1 MALSKFKKR
10 SALFNH
16 FVLMLQALSIILPI
30 LILFFNSLK
39 PQSELLTN
47 PLGAPMTLR
56 FMNYYDAFVFG
67 NYSRIMLNSLYFV
80 VGTLVVCLPLSAL
93 ASFSLAILSPR
104 GKLTTSIAVYL
115 LIGLSIPAQLY
126 ILPLFILWKNL
137 YLTNT
142 YIGLIIIYSALNAP
156 FAVFLMRSYMIQLPK
171 ELFEAAKVDGAST
184 FELFYKIAIPLSWPV
199 FLTSGL
205 IVGLAVWN
213 EFLFAVTF
221 IQDENFKPISTILFS
236 FSDKYAHDYSLIS
249 AASIMM
255 AAPIGILFIL
265 FQRNFIAGLTSGGL
279 KG

>member
-1 MALSKFKKR
+1 M
-10 SALFNH
+10 FNIR
-16 FVLMLQALSIILPI
+16 FILYLILPFLIPVYSII
-30 LILFFNSLK
+30 
-39 PQSELLTN
+39 
-47 PLGAPMTLR
+47 
-56 FMNYYDAFVFG
+56 
-67 NYSRIMLNSLYFV
+67 
-80 VGTLVVCLPLSAL
+80 
-93 ASFSLAILSPR
+93 
-104 GKLTTSIAVYL
+104 
-115 LIGLSIPAQLY
+115 IPLY
-126 ILPLFILWKNL
+126 ILLYKINL
-137 YLTNT
+137 NDSYL
-142 YIGLIIIYSALNAP
+142 GLIIIYSALNAP
-156 FAVFLMRSYMIQLPK
+156 FAVILMRSYMIQLPK
-171 ELFEAAKVDGAST
+171 EHFEAAKVDGAST